1 MRLIDRLEKKYGLRI
16 ENDGVWDP
24 PDGGRRVRL
33 YKIYTADGRLWERG
47 LTQKG
52 LLKECGEWGQM
63 MVQIKRKA
71 EENDN
76 GRNG

>member
-33 YKIYTADGRLWERG
+33 YKVYTADGRLWERKISE
-47 LTQKG
+47 KG

-63 MVQIKRKA
+63 MVQIKKKA
-71 EENDN
+71 EENAKE
-76 GRNG
+76 RNG